1 MKLTDKLSAWCG
13 MDKLAHFGIGG
24 LIAAIVVI
32 VMAQQDYG
40 CGVWRTAHMGW
51 AGLIVTTW
59 LGIIKEIMD
68 TKRDWKDIVAGIA
81 GAAVVVIAGYVGA
94 VLYVL
99 SN

>member
-40 CGVWRTAHMGW
+40 CGVWRTAHMSW
-51 AGLIVTTW
+51 AGVIVTIW
-59 LGIIKEIMD
+59 LSIIKEMFD
-68 TKRDWKDIVAGIA
+68 SKRDWRDIVAGIA

-94 VLYVL
+94 VLNVL

>member
-1 MKLTDKLSAWCG
+1 MTDKLAGWCG
-13 MDKLAHFGIGG
+13 MDKIAHFGIGG
-24 LIAAIVVI
+24 LVAAIVVI

-40 CGVWRTAHMGW
+40 CGVWRTAHMGC

-81 GAAVVVIAGYVGA
+81 GAQWW
-94 VLYVL
+94 
-99 SN
+99 

>member
-40 CGVWRTAHMGW
+40 CGVWRTAHMSW
-51 AGLIVTTW
+51 AGVIVTIR
-59 LGIIKEIMD
+59 LSIIMEMID
-68 TKRDWKDIVAGIA
+68 SKRDWRDIVAGIA

-94 VLYVL
+94 VLNVL

>member
-1 MKLTDKLSAWCG
+1 MKMTDKLSAWCG

-51 AGLIVTTW
+51 AGLVVTTW

-68 TKRDWKDIVAGIA
+68 TKRDWRDIVAGIA
-81 GAAVVVIAGYVGA
+81 GAEVVVIAGYAGA
-94 VLYVL
+94 VLNVM

>member
-81 GAAVVVIAGYVGA
+81 GAFVVVLASYGGA

>member
-1 MKLTDKLSAWCG
+1 MKITDKLAGWCG
-13 MDKLAHFGIGG
+13 MDKIAHFGIGG
-24 LIAAIVVI
+24 LVAAIVVI

-40 CGVWRTAHMGW
+40 CGVWRTAHMGC

-81 GAAVVVIAGYVGA
+81 GAAVVVISGYEGA
-94 VLYVL
+94 VLNVL